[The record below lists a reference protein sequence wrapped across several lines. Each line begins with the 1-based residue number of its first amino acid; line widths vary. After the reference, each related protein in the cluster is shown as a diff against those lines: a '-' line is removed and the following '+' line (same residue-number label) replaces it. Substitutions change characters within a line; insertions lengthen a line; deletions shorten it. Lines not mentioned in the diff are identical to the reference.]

1 MNLQDTVTTNLQ
13 RLGITLPSPPLP
25 GGNYVPVNIVK
36 DIVYVAIQLPKAEN
50 GSMYTGRLGS
60 DLDTADGYKVAELC
74 ALNVQAQVNQFVG
87 FEKLLAL
94 NHFDAYYQAAD
105 GWDDSPL
112 VINGASDLFLA
123 ALGDTGKHTRAIFGV
138 HSLPRNFAVG
148 ITATFTL
155 R

>member
-1 MNLQDTVTTNLQ
+1 MSLQDTVTENLQ
-13 RLGITLPSPPLP
+13 GLGLTLPAPPLP
-25 GGNYVPVNIVK
+25 GGNYVPVNVVK
-36 DIVYVAIQLPKAEN
+36 DMVYVAIQLPKGDN
-50 GSMYTGRLGS
+50 GTIYTGRLGS
-60 DLDTADGYKVAELC
+60 DLDTAMGYKAAELC
-74 ALNVQAQVNQFVG
+74 ALNVLAQLNKFVG
-87 FEKLLAL
+87 FEKLMAM
-94 NHFDAYYQAAD
+94 NHFDAYYQATD

-123 ALGDTGKHTRAIFGV
+123 VLGDAGKHTRAILGV

>member
-1 MNLQDTVTTNLQ
+1 MSLQDTVTENLQ
-13 RLGITLPSPPLP
+13 RLGLTLPAPPLP
-25 GGNYVPVNIVK
+25 GGHYEPVNVVK
-36 DIVYVAIQLPKAEN
+36 DMVYVAIQLPKAED
-50 GSMYTGRLGS
+50 GSMYTGRLGNE
-60 DLDTADGYKVAELC
+60 LDTAAGYKAAELC
-74 ALNVQAQVNQFVG
+74 ALNILAQVQQHVG

-123 ALGDTGKHTRAIFGV
+123 VLGDAGKHTRAIFGV